1 MKKIGL
7 IIFGIA
13 LVVGVVFANVFSL
26 GRISDRTFNFSVNLS
41 GTKGSGN
48 VIRESRDVSGFNA
61 VDVGSVFQVEITAQK
76 EFAVEIEADDN
87 LLPLITTEID
97 GDVLKISAEGKLSPS
112 SPIRVHVYA
121 PDIENLEVSG
131 AANVVLN
138 DIDNQALSIDSSG
151 ASKIKLAGE
160 TAKLTVDVSGA
171 TKVEAE
177 DLNTA
182 DADVDA
188 SGASHISVNVSGS
201 LRADASGASRVVYSG
216 KPESIEKKTS
226 GGGSVTPK

>member
-1 MKKIGL
+1 VTAALSTLGPGANFAILEVREGEATRLIMLEEAVTIAGL
-7 IIFGIA
+7 RFEPVAGAHRVIA
-13 LVVGVVFANVFSL
+13 EPGATVLLA
-26 GRISDRTFNFSVNLS
+26 D
-41 GTKGSGN
+41 
-48 VIRESRDVSGFNA
+48 A
-61 VDVGSVFQVEITAQK
+61 PIT
-76 EFAVEIEADDN
+76 EAM
-87 LLPLITTEID
+87 LHD

-151 ASKIKLAGE
+151 ASKIKLAGD
-160 TAKLTVDVSGA
+160 TAKLTIDVSGA